1 MTVVFMKEL
10 LEAGMHFGHQTKR
23 WNPRM
28 KEYIFGARNGIHIID
43 LQKTVKKFEE
53 AYKFVKGL
61 AEEGGTFLFV
71 GTKRQAKDAV
81 LTQTKRCGMP
91 YVTERWLGGTLTNFQ
106 TIKRNIDHLKALEA
120 QEKEEGFSSLT
131 KKEAL
136 KKVKEKEK
144 LERILGGIKKL
155 DNLPSALILIDVY
168 KENIA
173 LREANKLKIPVVAL
187 VDTNCNPTGVDYII
201 PGNDDAI
208 RSITLVCTKMVDAI
222 LEGRP
227 ELLKEA
233 GEEIPEEIEKVP
245 EPEEKVAKPEE
256 KAKPKEKKLGEKAK
270 EEVEPE
276 EEEAK
281 TKKKVEPVEEKPA
294 TTESAETATA
304 ETAKETAESAEK
316 PIKKKKPR
324 SSGIPPK
331 AGKEEKK
338 PKKITKRKAK
348 EL

>member
-1 MTVVFMKEL
+1 
-10 LEAGMHFGHQTKR
+10 MHFGHQTKR

-53 AYKFVKGL
+53 AYKFVKRL

-120 QEKEEGFSSLT
+120 QEKEGGFSSLT

-144 LERILGGIKKL
+144 LEHILGGIKGL

-208 RSITLVCTKMVDAI
+208 RSITLVCTKMADAI
-222 LEGRP
+222 LEGRVKIVKEEP
-227 ELLKEA
+227 EVIEEA
-233 GEEIPEEIEKVP
+233 LAPEAEEVEI
-245 EPEEKVAKPEE
+245 EEKVEPE
-256 KAKPKEKKLGEKAK
+256 KKAAKPKKRT
-270 EEVEPE
+270 EP
-276 EEEAK
+276 K
-281 TKKKVEPVEEKPA
+281 EEKPA
-294 TTESAETATA
+294 TLPTDEAGTEAAPKSPPSARGGRTPTGQ
-304 ETAKETAESAEK
+304 AEK
-316 PIKKKKPR
+316 PAQKKK
-324 SSGIPPK
+324 
-331 AGKEEKK
+331 KEEKK
-338 PKKITKRKAK
+338 SKRPRVIKKKVLKN
-348 EL
+348 EN

>member
-1 MTVVFMKEL
+1 MAVVSMKEL

-28 KEYIFGARNGIHIID
+28 KEYIFGVRNGIHIID

-53 AYKFVKGL
+53 AYKFVKEL
-61 AEEGGTFLFV
+61 AKEGGSFLFV

-106 TIKRNIDHLKALEA
+106 TIKRNIEHLKALEV
-120 QEKEEGFSSLT
+120 QEKEGGFSSLT

-136 KKVKEKEK
+136 GKAKERVK
-144 LERILGGIKKL
+144 LERVLGGIKEM
-155 DNLPSALILIDVY
+155 DDLPSALILIDVY

-187 VDTNCNPTGVDYII
+187 VDTNCDPTGVDYII

-208 RSITLVCTKMVDAI
+208 RSVTLVCTKMADAI

-227 ELLKEA
+227 GILKEA
-233 GEEIPEEIEKVP
+233 GEEAPEKTEEIPK
-245 EPEEKVAKPEE
+245 PEEKIAKPEE
-256 KAKPKEKKLGEKAK
+256 KIAKPEEKVKPKEE
-270 EEVEPE
+270 
-276 EEEAK
+276 
-281 TKKKVEPVEEKPA
+281 
-294 TTESAETATA
+294 
-304 ETAKETAESAEK
+304 
-316 PIKKKKPR
+316 
-324 SSGIPPK
+324 
-331 AGKEEKK
+331 K
-338 PKKITKRKAK
+338 PKKITKKRIK
-348 EL
+348 ESEPRPS

>member
-53 AYKFVKGL
+53 AYKFVKKL

-120 QEKEEGFSSLT
+120 QEKEGGFSSLT

-144 LERILGGIKKL
+144 LERILGGIKRL

-168 KENIA
+168 KEKIA
-173 LREANKLKIPVVAL
+173 LREANKLRIPVVAL

-208 RSITLVCTKMVDAI
+208 RSITLTCTKMADAI

-227 ELLKEA
+227 EILKEA
-233 GEEIPEEIEKVP
+233 GEEIPEKIEKVP
-245 EPEEKVAKPEE
+245 
-256 KAKPKEKKLGEKAK
+256 
-270 EEVEPE
+270 
-276 EEEAK
+276 
-281 TKKKVEPVEEKPA
+281 KPA
-294 TTESAETATA
+294 TAESVETVTAKIAGKPTESVETVTA
-304 ETAKETAESAEK
+304 ETAKETAK
-316 PIKKKKPR
+316 PPQK
-324 SSGIPPK
+324 
-331 AGKEEKK
+331 KEEKPVITEDTEKKGATIEIVEK
-338 PKKITKRKAK
+338 PAKKEKKEAKKVKSEGKKSKKVTQKRKRSRNTEGA
-348 EL
+348 ESED

>member
-1 MTVVFMKEL
+1 LAVVFMKEL

-91 YVTERWLGGTLTNFQ
+91 HVTERWLGGTLTNFQ

-120 QEKEEGFSSLT
+120 QEKGGGFPSLT

-144 LERILGGIKKL
+144 LERILGGIKGL
-155 DNLPSALILIDVY
+155 NNLPSALILIDVY

-208 RSITLVCTKMVDAI
+208 RSITLVCTKMADAI

-227 ELLKEA
+227 EILKEA

-245 EPEEKVAKPEE
+245 KPEEKVAKPEE
-256 KAKPKEKKLGEKAK
+256 K
-270 EEVEPE
+270 EPE
-276 EEEAK
+276 EK
-281 TKKKVEPVEEKPA
+281 PEEKPVTA
-294 TTESAETATA
+294 EAAKETAGSAETATA
-304 ETAKETAESAEK
+304 KVV
-316 PIKKKKPR
+316 KKPV
-324 SSGIPPK
+324 K
-331 AGKEEKK
+331 KEEKEA
-338 PKKITKRKAK
+338 KKVKSGGKKSKKVTQKRKKSRNREGA
-348 EL
+348 ESED